1 MNKYRVMK
9 LYASLVLLL
18 VSGIENASGWESN
31 NLILRGTLIE
41 PPPCTI
47 NDGGQVDVNFGN
59 RVGVKKVDGVNY
71 QQVMNYQ
78 ITCDPTANTWDMTL
92 EIIGTPADYDTAA
105 VTSDVADLAI
115 QIKQNGVPFELN
127 KPIPIRLTTPPI
139 LSAVPVKRAGAT
151 LMEGP
156 FEATATLRAV
166 YQ

>member
-1 MNKYRVMK
+1 MNRYNVMK
-9 LYASLVLLL
+9 IYAGMLLSLVSAI
-18 VSGIENASGWESN
+18 VTASGMETD
-31 NLILRGTLIE
+31 NLQLRGTLIE

-78 ITCDPTANTWDMTL
+78 ITCDPSANTWDMTL
-92 EIIGTPADYDTAA
+92 EVTGTPAGYDTAA

-127 KPIPIRLTTPPI
+127 KPIPIRLTSPPV

-151 LMEGP
+151 LIEGP

>member
-1 MNKYRVMK
+1 MK
-9 LYASLVLLL
+9 LYAGTLLLL
-18 VSGIENASGWESN
+18 VSGIESASGWESD
-31 NLILRGTLIE
+31 NLRFRGTLIE

-47 NDGGQVDVNFGN
+47 NSGGQVDVNFGN

-78 ITCDPTANTWDMTL
+78 ITCDPSSNAWDMTL
-92 EIIGTPADYDTAA
+92 EIIGTPADYDIAA
-105 VTSDVADLAI
+105 VTSDVTDLAI

-127 KPIPIRLTTPPI
+127 KPIPIRLTSPPF

-151 LMEGP
+151 LIEGP

>member
-1 MNKYRVMK
+1 MNRDNVMK
-9 LYASLVLLL
+9 LYAGMLLL
-18 VSGIENASGWESN
+18 LFSGLVSTSGRASD
-31 NLILRGTLIE
+31 NLILRGTLVE

-78 ITCDPTANTWDMTL
+78 ITCDPTASTWDMTL
-92 EIIGTPADYDTAA
+92 EIIGTPADYDAAA
-105 VTSDVADLAI
+105 VTSDVTDLAI

-127 KPIPIRLTTPPI
+127 KPIPIRLTSPPV
-139 LSAVPVKRAGAT
+139 LSAVPVKRTGAT
-151 LMEGP
+151 LREGP

>member
-1 MNKYRVMK
+1 MK
-9 LYASLVLLL
+9 LSAVMLLLL
-18 VSGIENASGWESN
+18 VSGIKSASGWESD
-31 NLILRGTLIE
+31 NLKLRGTLIE

-78 ITCDPTANTWDMTL
+78 ITCDPTASTWDMTL

-115 QIKQNGVPFELN
+115 QIKQNGMPFELN
-127 KPIPIRLTTPPI
+127 KPIPIKLTTPPI
-139 LSAVPVKRAGAT
+139 LSAVPVKRVGAT
-151 LMEGP
+151 LIEGP